1 MYFIT
6 ICTKNRECLLSS
18 VVFKEKTNEA
28 QISLLYEGAVAD
40 KYIQSINKVY
50 KNICISYY
58 IIMPNHIHLWN
69 IRRKRAVEDADP
81 YKCYN
86 SINGFYI

>member
-18 VVFKEKTNEA
+18 VIFKEKTNEA

-50 KNICISYY
+50 RNICISYY
-58 IIMPNHIHLWN
+58 IIMPNHIHL
-69 IRRKRAVEDADP
+69 ICEILEKKGRRGRRP
-81 YKCYN
+81 LQML
-86 SINGFYI
+86 